1 MIAHRGI
8 RAMTKKSFV
17 VLTFVSLLALQA
29 APASACKVVGHQN
42 GEDICETTSD
52 GGGHPYKPS
61 EVQVTTSG
69 PRVANSPFARRLEDI
84 ERKAHRWH

>member
-1 MIAHRGI
+1 MIAHSGT
-8 RAMTKKSFV
+8 RAMTTKSYR
-17 VLTFVSLLALQA
+17 LLALVSLLALQA
-29 APASACKVVGHQN
+29 MPASACKVVGHQN

-69 PRVANSPFARRLEDI
+69 TRIANSPFARRLEDI